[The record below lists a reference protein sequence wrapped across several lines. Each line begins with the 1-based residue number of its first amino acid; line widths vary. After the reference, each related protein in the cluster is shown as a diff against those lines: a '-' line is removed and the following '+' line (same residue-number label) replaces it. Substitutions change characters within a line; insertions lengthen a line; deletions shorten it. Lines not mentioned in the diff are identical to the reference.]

1 MIREKPRVAELDR
14 ERIAAAALAVADAR
28 GFEGFTMRAVANAL
42 GVTPM
47 ALYHHVADKAALA
60 ALLVEAA
67 INAQPLPTPTGDWRD
82 DLWAIAKWMRASTHA
97 HPVVAHIRR
106 VYGVWTPSSLQITE
120 RWLSLWQQSG
130 LTLEAAVTAATSS
143 SLAIVGIVAEEA
155 ILATMTRPTPAQLSW
170 LPNARLVFGARP
182 DRDANFELLVRALI
196 DGLYARLGRA

>member
-1 MIREKPRVAELDR
+1 MGELDR
-14 ERIAAAALAVADAR
+14 DRIAAAALAVADER
-28 GFEGFTMRAVANAL
+28 GFEGFTMRAVADAL

-67 INAQPLPTPTGDWRD
+67 INAQPLPAPTGDWRE
-82 DLWAIAKWMRASTHA
+82 DLWGIAQWMRSSTRA

-106 VYGVWTPSSLQITE
+106 SYGVWTESSLQITE

-130 LTLEAAVTAATSS
+130 LPLDSAVTAATTS

-155 ILATMTRPTPAQLSW
+155 ILTGMKRPSEAQLSW
-170 LPNARLVFGARP
+170 LPNARMVFNARP
-182 DRDANFELLVRALI
+182 DRDANFELSVRALI
-196 DGLYARLGRA
+196 DGLHARLGLLEPVG